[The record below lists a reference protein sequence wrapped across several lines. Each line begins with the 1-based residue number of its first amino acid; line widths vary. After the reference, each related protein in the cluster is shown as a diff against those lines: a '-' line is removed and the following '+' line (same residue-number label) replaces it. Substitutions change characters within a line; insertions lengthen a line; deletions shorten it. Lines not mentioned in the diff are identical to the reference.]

1 MDNSE
6 THATLATRYRKDKN
20 FKNKA
25 KCKNKNPI
33 TQLVVNPG
41 GESRCSWSKLYPW
54 Y

>member
-41 GESRCSWSKLYPW
+41 AREANSMHDISD
-54 Y
+54 